1 MRAPATAVTLLAS
14 VMLAAFAAGCAPTV
28 SGSARYSGETDS
40 TSVPLVKNGALAPL
54 IPTGAQIAELVKKPN
69 LVVKTPYAALQQ
81 LPDMAVSD
89 QKCFGVVYA
98 TTEYEY
104 RGSGYHAAFGM
115 LADDPDTV
123 FAPDVV
129 VGVISFDDADAA
141 RRFVDAETVK
151 WRDCANRPLQDTDLK
166 SGAAVTW
173 VAGPPAVAD
182 GVQTATRTLEGLQ
195 GFGCTHALD
204 ARSNIVI
211 DVDVCAPD
219 ATVTPQLAATLVNTV
234 SDKITH

>member
-1 MRAPATAVTLLAS
+1 VRGRAIAGTLLAS
-14 VMLAAFAAGCAPTV
+14 VMLAASVTGCAPTT

-40 TSVPLVKNGALAPL
+40 ATAPLVKNDALAPL
-54 IPTGAQIAELVKKPN
+54 IPTGAQIAELIGRPN
-69 LVVKTPYAALQQ
+69 LVVKTTYAALQQ
-81 LPDMAVSD
+81 LPDIAVSD
-89 QKCFGVVYA
+89 PKCFGVIYA

-129 VGVISFDDADAA
+129 AGVTSFDDADAA
-141 RRFVDAETVK
+141 RHFVYGETAK
-151 WRDCANRPLQDTDLK
+151 WRHCANRPLQDTDLK
-166 SGAAVTW
+166 SGAAITW

-182 GVQTATRTLEGLQ
+182 GVQTVTRTLEGLQ
-195 GFGCTHALD
+195 GFGCTHALG
-204 ARSNIVI
+204 ARSNVVV

-219 ATVTPQLAATLVNTV
+219 ATVTPGLAATLVNMV